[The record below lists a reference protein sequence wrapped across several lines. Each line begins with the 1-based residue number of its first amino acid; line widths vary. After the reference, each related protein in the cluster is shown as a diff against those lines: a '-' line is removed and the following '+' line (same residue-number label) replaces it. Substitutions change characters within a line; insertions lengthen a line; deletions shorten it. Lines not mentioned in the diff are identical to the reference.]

1 MADIIDYVG
10 GLHMDFG
17 DLADHFE
24 GVAAKILST
33 VETVGRSSH
42 QHELDGVKELQ
53 RLFGRP
59 TEKLY
64 IPTRFLLVT
73 DDTDEPV
80 AEDGT
85 LTFYD
90 ARINIPKR
98 SEYRL
103 YYPASI
109 EAMKRA
115 QPSDIV
121 FIAKQKSGNVL
132 FIVAPSGSSV
142 AAQLDWLF
150 GTNVLE
156 HQGFSVRSGLESG
169 SGSVGLGAMYL
180 LDMLGIAIEPRDDDW
195 LERILD
201 RFGPRFPTSAEFG
214 AFARST
220 LPDLHPAD
228 DPDAVLMAWMEQ
240 EELLFRTLERHLAV
254 DTLDALYQDGHVD
267 VDRFIEVS
275 LSLHNRRKSRAG
287 KGLENQLIALF
298 AGLDVRNSFNP
309 VTENRAR
316 PDFIFPGIDEYR
328 NPSFPAI
335 DLTMLGVKTTCK
347 DRWRQVIS
355 EAKRIDDKHL
365 LTLESPISPAQ
376 TDEMRDHRIQ
386 LVIPRSLHEPYKPE
400 QQQWLM
406 GVDDFID
413 MVRGRDRQGPPQL
426 SLL

>member
-1 MADIIDYVG
+1 
-10 GLHMDFG
+10 MDFG
-17 DLADHFE
+17 DLADHFD

-33 VETVGRSSH
+33 VETVGRSSN
-42 QHELDGVKELQ
+42 QHELDGVKALQ
-53 RLFGRP
+53 GLFGRP
-59 TEKLY
+59 SEKLY
-64 IPTRFLLVT
+64 ISTRFLLVS

-80 AEDGT
+80 TEDGT

-90 ARINIPKR
+90 ARINIPNR

-103 YYPASI
+103 YYPASV

-115 QPSDIV
+115 KPGDVV
-121 FIAKQKSGNVL
+121 FIAKQRNGDAL
-132 FIVAPSGSSV
+132 FIVAPSGSSI

-150 GTNVLE
+150 GTDVLE
-156 HQGFSVRSGLESG
+156 HRGFSVRSELETGHDSLGLT
-169 SGSVGLGAMYL
+169 AMYL
-180 LDMLGIAIEPRDDDW
+180 LDMLGIAIEPANDAW
-195 LERILD
+195 LDRILAK
-201 RFGPRFPTSAEFG
+201 FGPRFPTSAEFG

-228 DPDAVLMAWMEQ
+228 DPDKVLMAWMEQ
-240 EELLFRTLERHLAV
+240 EEILFRTLERHLAI
-254 DTLDALYQDGHVD
+254 DTLDALYTNGHVD

-298 AGLDVRNSFNP
+298 DAVDVRHTFNP

-316 PDFIFPGIDEYR
+316 PDFIFPSIHEYLD
-328 NPSFPAI
+328 PAFPPI

-347 DRWRQVIS
+347 DRWRQILS
-355 EAKRIDDKHL
+355 EARRIEEKHL

-376 TDEMRDHRIQ
+376 TDEMKDHKIQ
-386 LVIPRSLHEPYKPE
+386 LVIPRTLHKPYKPE

-406 GVDDFID
+406 SVNDFVTLARERD
-413 MVRGRDRQGPPQL
+413 QRGPSQPVIL
-426 SLL
+426 

>member
-1 MADIIDYVG
+1 
-10 GLHMDFG
+10 MDFG
-17 DLADHFE
+17 DLADHFD

-33 VETVGRSSH
+33 VETVGRSSN
-42 QHELDGVKELQ
+42 QHELDGVKALQ
-53 RLFGRP
+53 GLFGRP
-59 TEKLY
+59 TEKLI
-64 IPTRFLLVT
+64 IPTRFLLVS

-90 ARINIPKR
+90 ARLNIPNR

-103 YYPASI
+103 YYPASVD
-109 EAMKRA
+109 AMKRA
-115 QPSDIV
+115 QPGDVV
-121 FIAKQKSGNVL
+121 FIAKQKTGGAL
-132 FIVAPSGSSV
+132 FIVAPSGSSI

-150 GTNVLE
+150 GTDVLE
-156 HQGFSVRSGLESG
+156 HRGFSVRSGLETGHDSL
-169 SGSVGLGAMYL
+169 GLTAMYL
-180 LDMLGIAIEPRDDDW
+180 LDMLGIAIEPRNDDW
-195 LERILD
+195 LDRILAK
-201 RFGPRFPTSAEFG
+201 FGARFPTSAEFG

-228 DPDAVLMAWMEQ
+228 DPDKVLMAWLEQ
-240 EELLFRTLERHLAV
+240 EEILFRTLERHLAT
-254 DTLDALYQDGHVD
+254 DTLDALYSDGHVD

-298 AGLDVRNSFNP
+298 DALDVRHTFNP

-328 NPSFPAI
+328 DAGFPAL

-347 DRWRQVIS
+347 DRWRQVLS
-355 EAKRIDDKHL
+355 EAKRIEDKHL

-376 TDEMRDHRIQ
+376 TDEMKDHRIQ
-386 LVIPRSLHEPYKPE
+386 LVIPRTLHEPYKTE
-400 QQQWLM
+400 QRQWLM
-406 GVDDFID
+406 SVNDFVT
-413 MVRGRDRQGPPQL
+413 MATERDRQGPAQPA
-426 SLL
+426 LL

>member
-1 MADIIDYVG
+1 
-10 GLHMDFG
+10 MDFG
-17 DLADHFE
+17 DLADHFD

-33 VETVGRSSH
+33 VETVGRSSN
-42 QHELDGVKELQ
+42 QHELDGVKALQ
-53 RLFGRP
+53 GLFGRP
-59 TEKLY
+59 TEKLF
-64 IPTRFLLVT
+64 IPTRFLVVS
-73 DDTDEPV
+73 DNTDEPV

-90 ARINIPKR
+90 ARINIPNR

-103 YYPASI
+103 YYPASVD
-109 EAMKRA
+109 AMKRA
-115 QPSDIV
+115 QPGDIV
-121 FIAKQKSGNVL
+121 FIAKQRNGDAL
-132 FIVAPSGSSV
+132 FIVAPSGSSI

-150 GTNVLE
+150 GTDVLE
-156 HQGFSVRSGLESG
+156 RRGFSVRSGLEAGNDSL
-169 SGSVGLGAMYL
+169 GLTSMYL
-180 LDMLGIAIEPRDDDW
+180 LDMLGIAIEPANDDW
-195 LERILD
+195 LDRILAK
-201 RFGPRFPTSAEFG
+201 FGPRFPTSAEFG

-228 DPDAVLMAWMEQ
+228 DPDEVLMAWLEQ
-240 EELLFRTLERHLAV
+240 EEILFRTLERHLAS
-254 DTLDALYQDGHVD
+254 DTLDALYSDGHVD

-298 AGLDVRNSFNP
+298 DALNVRHTFNP

-328 NPSFPAI
+328 DPAFSAL

-347 DRWRQVIS
+347 DRWRQVLS
-355 EAKRIDDKHL
+355 EAKRIEDKHL

-376 TDEMRDHRIQ
+376 TDEMQAHRIQ
-386 LVIPRSLHEPYKPE
+386 LVIPKTLHEPYKPE

-406 GVDDFID
+406 SVDEFIA
-413 MVRGRDRQGPPQL
+413 VAKQRDEQGPRQ
-426 SLL
+426 SALL

>member
-1 MADIIDYVG
+1 
-10 GLHMDFG
+10 MDFG
-17 DLADHFE
+17 DLADHFD

-33 VETVGRSSH
+33 VETVGRSSN
-42 QHELDGVKELQ
+42 QHELDGVKALQ
-53 RLFGRP
+53 GLFGRP
-59 TEKLY
+59 AEKLY
-64 IPTRFLLVT
+64 ISTRFLFVS

-90 ARINIPKR
+90 ARINIPNR

-103 YYPASI
+103 YYPASV

-115 QPSDIV
+115 KPGDLV
-121 FIAKQKSGNVL
+121 FIGKQRNGDVL
-132 FIVAPSGSSV
+132 FIVAPSGSSI

-150 GTNVLE
+150 GTDVLE
-156 HQGFSVRSGLESG
+156 HRGFSVRSGLEAG
-169 SGSVGLGAMYL
+169 HDNLGLTAMYL
-180 LDMLGIAIEPRDDDW
+180 LDMLGIAIEPANDDW
-195 LERILD
+195 LDRILAK
-201 RFGPRFPTSAEFG
+201 FGPRFPTSAEFG

-228 DPDAVLMAWMEQ
+228 DPDKVLMAWMEQ
-240 EELLFRTLERHLAV
+240 EEILFRTLERHLAT
-254 DTLDALYQDGHVD
+254 DTLDALYTDGHVD

-298 AGLDVRNSFNP
+298 DALDVRHTFNP

-316 PDFIFPGIDEYR
+316 PDFIFPGISEYLD
-328 NPSFPAI
+328 PAFPPI

-347 DRWRQVIS
+347 DRWRQVLS
-355 EAKRIDDKHL
+355 EAKRIEDKHL

-376 TDEMRDHRIQ
+376 TDEMKDHRIQ

-400 QQQWLM
+400 QRQWLM
-406 GVDDFID
+406 NVFDFVA
-413 MVRGRDRQGPPQL
+413 MVRERDVQGPGQL
-426 SLL
+426 VLL

>member
-1 MADIIDYVG
+1 
-10 GLHMDFG
+10 MDFG
-17 DLADHFE
+17 DLADHFD

-33 VETVGRSSH
+33 VETVGRSSN
-42 QHELDGVKELQ
+42 QHELDGVRALQ
-53 RLFGRP
+53 GLFGRP
-59 TEKLY
+59 SERML
-64 IPTRFLLVT
+64 IPTRFLLVS

-90 ARINIPKR
+90 ARINTPNR

-103 YYPASI
+103 YYPASVD
-109 EAMKRA
+109 AMKRA
-115 QPSDIV
+115 QPGDIV
-121 FIAKQKSGNVL
+121 FIAKQRAGGVL
-132 FIVAPSGSSV
+132 FIVAPSGSSI

-150 GTNVLE
+150 GTDVLE
-156 HQGFSVRSGLESG
+156 RHGFSVRSGLETGHDSL
-169 SGSVGLGAMYL
+169 GLTAMYL
-180 LDMLGIAIEPRDDDW
+180 LDMLGIAIEPANDALLD
-195 LERILD
+195 RILAK
-201 RFGPRFPTSAEFG
+201 FGPRFPTSSEFG

-228 DPDAVLMAWMEQ
+228 DPDTVLMAWMEQ
-240 EELLFRTLERHLAV
+240 EEILFRTLERHLAT
-254 DTLDALYQDGHVD
+254 DTLDALYKDGHVD

-298 AGLDVRNSFNP
+298 DALDVRHTFNP

-316 PDFIFPGIDEYR
+316 PDFIFPGISEYLD
-328 NPSFPAI
+328 PGFPPI

-347 DRWRQVIS
+347 DRWRQVLS
-355 EAKRIDDKHL
+355 EAKRIEDKHL

-376 TDEMRDHRIQ
+376 TDEMKDHRIQ
-386 LVIPRSLHEPYKPE
+386 LVIPRPLHEPYKAE

-406 GVDDFID
+406 SVDEFVA
-413 MVRGRDRQGPPQL
+413 MAKERALRR
-426 SLL
+426 